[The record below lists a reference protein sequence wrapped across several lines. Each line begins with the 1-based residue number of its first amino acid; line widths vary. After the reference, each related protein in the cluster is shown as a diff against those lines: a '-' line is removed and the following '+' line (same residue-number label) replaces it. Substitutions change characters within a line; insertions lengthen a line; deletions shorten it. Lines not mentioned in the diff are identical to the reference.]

1 MSQILLDLGRTQNQI
16 NLTQAKYRAAIEE
29 NRTAR
34 TARQVA
40 QGMKDGFDFAKVEG
54 IAMNELLEKR
64 AKSQAEEAAEEAAK
78 WAQEQLEKKAS
89 EEESKKKDSDVDGEG
104 RQTADNST
112 SGEVGYT
119 QNAEQNQSTLWN
131 KLQQA
136 KN

>member
-64 AKSQAEEAAEEAAK
+64 AKSQAEEAEEEAAK
-78 WAQEQLEKKAS
+78 A
-89 EEESKKKDSDVDGEG
+89 
-104 RQTADNST
+104 
-112 SGEVGYT
+112 
-119 QNAEQNQSTLWN
+119 AEA
-131 KLQQA
+131 A
-136 KN
+136 KP

>member
-40 QGMKDGFDFAKVEG
+40 QGMKDGFDLAKVEG

-78 WAQEQLEKKAS
+78 AAETPKA
-89 EEESKKKDSDVDGEG
+89 
-104 RQTADNST
+104 
-112 SGEVGYT
+112 
-119 QNAEQNQSTLWN
+119 
-131 KLQQA
+131 
-136 KN
+136 

>member
-40 QGMKDGFDFAKVEG
+40 QGMKDGFDFSKVEG

-64 AKSQAEEAAEEAAK
+64 AKSQAEKAEDEAAK
-78 WAQEQLEKKAS
+78 A
-89 EEESKKKDSDVDGEG
+89 
-104 RQTADNST
+104 
-112 SGEVGYT
+112 
-119 QNAEQNQSTLWN
+119 AEA
-131 KLQQA
+131 A
-136 KN
+136 KP